1 MRERIPAAGGRVKTS
16 DLKLRTSGSGFT
28 DRSARNGL
36 FSRPSIP
43 FPFAEYRARIA
54 RLRRRLAAEKFDA
67 ALVEDGINR
76 GYFTGFDASNGLL
89 CVSAEDDPVFLTDFR
104 YLEAARSALGFL
116 RCGSLGRDKRYEPL
130 ARAAQRHAWRR
141 VGYDGS
147 GSIGAVEK
155 MKQAL
160 PGVTE
165 WASCQGVIDNLRMVK
180 SPRELDAIRQA
191 VRMGDEAFARVL
203 PQIRPGMT
211 EWDIRVALRG
221 VMDSISQG
229 EAFDT
234 IVCAGANASRCH
246 HHPTLRP
253 LRRGQELLID
263 MGVKVDG
270 YCSDMTRVVFFGPP
284 SPKLREIYRIVL
296 AANRRAIAG
305 VRAGMTSHAADRLAR
320 RVIEKAGYGDFFGH
334 ALGHGLGLQA
344 HDPGSLRAN
353 GKDLLPEGMVVT
365 IEPGI
370 YLPGVGGVR
379 IEDVVA
385 IRRNGCEVL
394 TATPKRM
401 LSL

>member
-1 MRERIPAAGGRVKTS
+1 MSNQQT
-16 DLKLRTSGSGFT
+16 
-28 DRSARNGL
+28 
-36 FSRPSIP
+36 FSRPTIP
-43 FPFAEYRARIA
+43 FPAVEYTARLA

-67 ALVEDGINR
+67 VLVEDEINR
-76 GYFTGFDASNGLL
+76 VYFAGFDASNGLL
-89 CVSAEDDPVFLTDFR
+89 CVSADDDPVFFTDFR
-104 YLEAARSALGFL
+104 YLEAARAALGFL
-116 RCGSLGRDKRYEPL
+116 RCRNLPGREKRYQPL
-130 ARAAQRHAWRR
+130 TLPAQRHTWRR

-147 GSIGAVEK
+147 GSSGALEK
-155 MKQAL
+155 MKNAL
-160 PGVTE
+160 PGVTA
-165 WASCQGVIDNLRMVK
+165 WASCQDIIDNLRMVK
-180 SPRELDAIRQA
+180 SPRELGAIRHA

-211 EWDIRVALRG
+211 EWEIRVRMRG
-221 VMDSISQG
+221 VMDRISQG

-234 IVCAGANASRCH
+234 IVCAGTNASRCH
-246 HHPTLRP
+246 HHPSLRP

-296 AANRRAIAG
+296 DANRRAIAG

-320 RVIEKAGYGDFFGH
+320 RVIERAGYGAYFGH
-334 ALGHGLGLQA
+334 SLGHGLGLQV
-344 HDPGSLRAN
+344 HDPGALRET
-353 GKDLLPEGMVVT
+353 GEELLPEGMVVT

-385 IRRNGCEVL
+385 LRAKGCEVL
-394 TATPKRM
+394 TRTAKM
-401 LSL
+401 LCCR